1 MKKIKRSAEKG
12 RIKEEDILPMYAT
25 QSKIVSCCLQCSSI
39 TVMYYSAD
47 VVLCAI
53 ATTTAIFT
61 ETGGKLWAA
70 YGVKTTMND
79 MIAVAKDEA
88 KATMMQRMNSA
99 TAEPGVRAM
108 LRVSGTSAAVEMS
121 NPNTNSNEMKEGE
134 ELIYQEE
141 LDKKVLDMNWDLT
154 LGMLAARWY
163 SEIAAEK
170 TLILVAAFFV
180 WSLDLVDGLPQMKL
194 LRIMVIFFGGEF
206 VADIVLLYSLERW
219 YGLPFS
225 RLPGYKT
232 KREFF
237 AGVFILSLQMAGL
250 AMGIMI
256 VDDFIETTL

>member
-1 MKKIKRSAEKG
+1 MK
-12 RIKEEDILPMYAT
+12 
-25 QSKIVSCCLQCSSI
+25 
-39 TVMYYSAD
+39 
-47 VVLCAI
+47 
-53 ATTTAIFT
+53 
-61 ETGGKLWAA
+61 
-70 YGVKTTMND
+70 N
-79 MIAVAKDEA
+79 MIAVAKDETN
-88 KATMMQRMNSA
+88 ATMMQRLKSA

-121 NPNTNSNEMKEGE
+121 NPNTNSNEMKGGE
-134 ELIYQEE
+134 ELTYQEE
-141 LDKKVLDMNWDLT
+141 LDKKILDMNWDLT

-180 WSLDLVDGLPQMKL
+180 WLLNLVGDDLPLMKL

-250 AMGIMI
+250 ALGIMV
-256 VDDFIETTL
+256 VDDFIKTVL